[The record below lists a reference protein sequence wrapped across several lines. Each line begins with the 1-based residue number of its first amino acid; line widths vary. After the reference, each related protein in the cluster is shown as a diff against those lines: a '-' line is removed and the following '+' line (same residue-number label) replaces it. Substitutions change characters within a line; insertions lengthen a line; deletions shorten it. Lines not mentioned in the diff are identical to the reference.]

1 VVNPIGG
8 DTAQPLSG
16 NMNFLL
22 MLFGDGS
29 GATNRTGSASGTG
42 GTSGSGSE
50 TQTAGAPDDTSAAS
64 AAQGGASQAS
74 LLADLQSLLSSLG
87 GNRPSAINPNG
98 TGTAGTSSTPSPN
111 GATSTGTASTGTA
124 STGTASTGTASTGT
138 ASTGTASI
146 GNSLPRDL
154 DSIPPD
160 LGTVVASTGGSPP
173 PPGGAGGGWPG
184 GGRADAIG
192 NPGTASAEP
201 AWRQNWDAIPGG
213 GWQQHYGLAAYAS
226 GGQSGTSSA
235 TTAALQN
242 ITA

>member
-29 GATNRTGSASGTG
+29 GATNRTGSASGTS

-124 STGTASTGTASTGT
+124 S
-138 ASTGTASI
+138 I

-154 DSIPPD
+154 DSIAPD

-192 NPGTASAEP
+192 NPGTASTEP